1 MGERLAGHEVSIFGR
16 RRELAAQ
23 PVLVGNGFSGGDF
36 IADTSAH
43 DGNWT
48 TIDVVTDVVFDPSTV
63 CNISGLAA
71 SSATFPAGKQLF
83 GSFTRITLS
92 SGSIIAYR

>member
-1 MGERLAGHEVSIFGR
+1 MGERLAGYEVSIFGR

-23 PVLVGNGFSGGDF
+23 PVIVANGFSGGDF
-36 IADTSAH
+36 IADNVAH
-43 DGNWT
+43 TGNWT
-48 TIDVVTDVVFDPSTV
+48 TIDVLTDVVLDSSTV

-71 SSATFPAGKQLF
+71 SSATLPAGKQIF
-83 GSFTRITLS
+83 GSFTSITLT